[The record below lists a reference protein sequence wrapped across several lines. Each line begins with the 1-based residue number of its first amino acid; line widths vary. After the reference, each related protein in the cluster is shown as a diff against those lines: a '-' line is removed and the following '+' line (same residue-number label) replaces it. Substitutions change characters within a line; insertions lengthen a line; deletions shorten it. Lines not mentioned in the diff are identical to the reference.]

1 MNRIP
6 INPELLNWALDRAGL
21 EPLDLTGRFPRLP
34 EWLNQETEPT
44 LRQLEQFARAVHV
57 PIGYLFLP
65 APPEEPLPIPDFRTL
80 AGREVTRP
88 SPNLL
93 DTIYLCQQRQDWFA
107 DYARVH
113 GLAALDY
120 VGSANIQQDPVQ
132 IAEAMRNRLGLSIT
146 ERQQLPTW
154 TDALRQ
160 LVSQAE
166 ANGVLVMASS
176 IVGSNSHRKLE
187 VEEFRGFAL
196 SEPLAPLVFINAA
209 DSKAA
214 QMFTLAHEL
223 AHIWLGESG
232 LSDPET
238 GRFPEPDVERW
249 CNTVAAE
256 FLVPLAQLQ
265 QAYQHGEAIMAA
277 IQRLARSFKVS
288 TLVILRRLYDA
299 GFIDQ
304 TTLWQTYRE
313 ELARIRA
320 LDRGG
325 SGGGDFY
332 RTLSTRTGKNFARAV
347 VSSTLEGQTLFQ
359 DAFRMLGV
367 RKTSTFYETARQLGV
382 VACKQTRFVLGGQ

>member
-1 MNRIP
+1 MTTDRILA
-6 INPELLNWALDRAGL
+6 NPELLHWSLDRAGL
-21 EPLDLTGRFPRLP
+21 EVLDLTGRFPKLP
-34 EWLNQETEPT
+34 EWLSQESQPT

-80 AGREVTRP
+80 AGRQVTRP

-93 DTIYLCQQRQDWFA
+93 DAIYLCQQRQDWFTE
-107 DYARVH
+107 YARVH
-113 GLAALDY
+113 GLAALDF
-120 VGSANIQQDPVQ
+120 VGSANTQQSPEQV
-132 IAEAMRNRLGLSIT
+132 ANGMREKLGLSIA
-146 ERQQLPTW
+146 ERQNLSTW

-160 LVSQAE
+160 MISQAE
-166 ANGVLVMASS
+166 AAGVLVMASS
-176 IVGSNSHRKLE
+176 IVGSNSHRKLD
-187 VEEFRGFAL
+187 VAEFRGFAL
-196 SEPLAPLVFINAA
+196 ADALAPLVFINAA

-232 LSDPET
+232 VSDPDT
-238 GRFPEPDVERW
+238 GCLPEPEVERW
-249 CNTVAAE
+249 CNAVAAE
-256 FLVPLAQLQ
+256 FLVPLEHLQ
-265 QAYQHGEAIMAA
+265 QAYQPEEDIKTA

-288 TLVILRRLYDA
+288 TLVILRRLFDA
-299 GFIDQ
+299 GFIEQ
-304 TTLWQTYRE
+304 GTLWQSYQE

-320 LDRGG
+320 LDTGG

-367 RKTSTFYETARQLGV
+367 RKTATFYETARQLGV
-382 VACKQTRFVLGGQ
+382 LL

>member
-1 MNRIP
+1 MKTNRIP
-6 INPELLNWALDRAGL
+6 VNPDLLTWAISRAGL
-21 EPLDLTGRFPRLP
+21 EVLDLTARFPKLP
-34 EWLNQETEPT
+34 EWLSQESQPT

-65 APPEEPLPIPDFRTL
+65 TPPEEPLPIPDFRTL
-80 AGREVTRP
+80 AGRQVARP

-113 GLAALDY
+113 GLSALGF
-120 VGSANIQQDPVQ
+120 VGSITVQHGAVEVANS
-132 IAEAMRNRLGLSIT
+132 MRETLGLSIA
-146 ERQQLPTW
+146 ERQQLSTW

-160 LVSQAE
+160 LVSRAE
-166 ANGVLVMASS
+166 AAGILVMASS
-176 IVGSNSHRKLE
+176 IVGSNSHRKLD

-196 SEPLAPLVFINAA
+196 ADPLAPLVFINAA

-232 LSDPET
+232 ISDPET

-249 CNTVAAE
+249 CNAVAAE
-256 FLVPLAQLQ
+256 FLVPLEQLRQ
-265 QAYQHGEAIMAA
+265 SYLPNVPVGDT

-288 TLVILRRLYDA
+288 TLVILRRLFDA
-299 GFIDQ
+299 GFINQ
-304 TTLWQTYRE
+304 NTLWQTYRE
-313 ELARIRA
+313 ELARIRE
-320 LDRGG
+320 LDSGG

-332 RTLSTRTGKNFARAV
+332 RTLSVRTGKNFARAV

-367 RKTSTFYETARQLGV
+367 RKTATFYETARQLGV
-382 VACKQTRFVLGGQ
+382 LL